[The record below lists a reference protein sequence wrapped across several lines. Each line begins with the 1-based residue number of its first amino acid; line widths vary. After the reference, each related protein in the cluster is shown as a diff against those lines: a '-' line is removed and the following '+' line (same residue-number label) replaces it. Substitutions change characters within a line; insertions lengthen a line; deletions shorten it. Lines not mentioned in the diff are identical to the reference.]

1 MRVIF
6 VGGVHGVGKSTLARM
21 LAERLGGTFY
31 SAGQLI
37 KSGLANGLTSDK
49 RVSNV
54 DGNQAVLISEFSRA
68 KERDLPKVIVLD
80 GHFVLAVVTG
90 NIVPVSFSVFRE
102 LGITEMLCVVDNP
115 DEIRK
120 RLSQRD
126 GAPPEGVD
134 VDAMQV
140 AEAGRAR
147 EVSMM
152 LGVPL
157 HFGTPSELARLELL
171 AK

>member
-1 MRVIF
+1 MT
-6 VGGVHGVGKSTLARM
+6 G
-21 LAERLGGTFY
+21 
-31 SAGQLI
+31 
-37 KSGLANGLTSDK
+37 GLTADK
-49 RVSNV
+49 RVSNA
-54 DGNQAVLISEFSRA
+54 DGNQTILISEFNRA
-68 KERDLPKVIVLD
+68 KERDQPKVIVLD

-115 DEIRK
+115 DEIRN

-126 GAPPEGVD
+126 GALPEGID
-134 VDAMQV
+134 IDAMQV
-140 AEAGRAR
+140 AEAGYAR
-147 EVSMM
+147 EVSVM

-157 HFGTPSELARLELL
+157 HFGTPSELARLELS